1 MGRIRGSGFR
11 AYELGHDETVH
22 QVTATL
28 QNSGP

>member
-11 AYELGHDETVH
+11 AYELGHDETVY

-28 QNSGP
+28 HLGV